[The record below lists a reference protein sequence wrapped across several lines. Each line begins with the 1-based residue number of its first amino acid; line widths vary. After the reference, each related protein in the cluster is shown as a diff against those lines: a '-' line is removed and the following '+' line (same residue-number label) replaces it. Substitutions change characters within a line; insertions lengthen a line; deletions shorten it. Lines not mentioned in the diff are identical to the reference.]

1 MYMCECKRFKIGV
14 DKFEIETINKN
25 TRFFNRI
32 AQKKGVEK
40 NNTFN
45 KLKLTINAYVLVRR
59 KQLVFFFP

>member
-40 NNTFN
+40 TTP
-45 KLKLTINAYVLVRR
+45 LIN
-59 KQLVFFFP
+59 